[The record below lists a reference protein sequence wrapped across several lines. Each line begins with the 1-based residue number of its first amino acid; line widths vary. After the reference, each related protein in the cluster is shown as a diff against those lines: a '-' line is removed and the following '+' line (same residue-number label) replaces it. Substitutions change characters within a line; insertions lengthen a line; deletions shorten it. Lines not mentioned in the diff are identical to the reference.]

1 MTIAPAPFSPFE
13 QLTAP
18 AGDELASAASSV
30 VNWTHPGTDRGSLVI
45 VVHPTTDDH
54 RVLAASGV
62 GVLRAAVSVAVASGH
77 DRLWSAAP
85 DGDTIELAV
94 RSLPEVVRAAAEA
107 AEVIATH
114 IGCVRSHDRVECVAI
129 WFESR
134 TGITPIDERRQTMQ
148 MLAAAAERDAVRRA
162 EEEALLASMSAE
174 SVDEPAPPNRRQF
187 DATDPDLDPL
197 TGVANR
203 RCFEQALEQYD
214 SDQATLLVIDIDH
227 FDQIGQDFG
236 KETSDMIL
244 LATADR
250 LAGSLR
256 KSDLVARIDADT
268 FAILFGDVDRSTALQ
283 ISRRLLTTISEPLP
297 TDIGPESVTAT
308 IALAHQFGLVD
319 TEELMESASDA
330 LESGKRSGRGR
341 LVLAS

>member
-1 MTIAPAPFSPFE
+1 MTIAPAPVSPFD
-13 QLTAP
+13 QLTASP
-18 AGDELASAASSV
+18 GDELAMTAASI
-30 VNWTHPGTDRGSLVI
+30 VNRANSADNPGSLVI
-45 VVHPTTDDH
+45 AVHPDGDDH
-54 RVLAASGV
+54 RVLAASGI

-85 DGDTIELAV
+85 DGDTIEQAV

-129 WFESR
+129 WFESHA
-134 TGITPIDERRQTMQ
+134 GVTPVGERRHTMQ
-148 MLAAAAERDAVRRA
+148 LLAAAAERDAVRHS
-162 EEEALLASMSAE
+162 EEAALAASMNTE
-174 SVDEPAPPNRRQF
+174 SDDQPAQPTRRQF
-187 DATDPDLDPL
+187 DANDPDLDSL

-203 RCFEQALEQYD
+203 RRFEQALEQYD
-214 SDQATLLVIDIDH
+214 SDQATLVVIDIDH
-227 FDQIGQDFG
+227 FDQIGEDFG
-236 KETSDMIL
+236 KEIADLVL
-244 LATADR
+244 LETADR
-250 LAGSLR
+250 LSGSLR

-283 ISRRLLTTISEPLP
+283 ISRRFLNLISEPLP
-297 TDIGPESVTAT
+297 TDIGPEAVTAT

-319 TEELMESASDA
+319 TQELMESASDA